1 MNEGKLNPFNVCQC
15 YLDRPESIYK
25 ISQEW
30 KKKIEK
36 SLRLINHTIIKLKK
50 DENID
55 DFKFTIIEEV
65 LNLLTSLTVQLKVD
79 DKFKDFIHAYVFLAH
94 NINEN
99 TFKYPGVTKKLQYLQ
114 RFTEE
119 CLTFSETQN
128 LLKQVTS
135 RFSKTKGETPA
146 FRLSA
151 HYYNLLKE
159 E

>member
-1 MNEGKLNPFNVCQC
+1 MNKENPFDICQS
-15 YLDRPESIYK
+15 YLDRPKSVYK
-25 ISQEW
+25 ISKNW
-30 KKKIEK
+30 KCKIEE
-36 SLRLINHTIIKLKK
+36 SLRLIDQTIIKLKK

-65 LNLLTSLTVQLKVD
+65 LNLLTSLTVEVKTD
-79 DKFKDFIHAYVFLAH
+79 DELKDFMHAYVFLAH

-119 CLTFSETQN
+119 RLTYSEVQN
-128 LLKQVTS
+128 LLRKVSS
-135 RFSKTKGETPA
+135 RFSNIKGETPS